1 MSRHAGPPAAATTA
15 AAAAA
20 ATVVPT
26 ASPSNLH
33 TTPAADS
40 LLMAIHPKM
49 ATTATSKSPISFPG
63 YHRDALRSPRTAL
76 SLALQ
81 PAHDEAVPLA
91 APWHSAA
98 APGPDRGDA
107 SASRHAAPAFSALDA
122 AGIPFGRSGGLRHPH
137 SDAGR
142 GNGDDAQGAPG
153 DIRARSSANTSTHT
167 KTGAAAD
174 ADAEGDGT
182 MLSGMNAPYVAVY
195 PPVTRSPTA
204 YPTNS
209 PTKTNSIHTGSET
222 DSLTR
227 ELLQAPRQSMQTEIS
242 PVLTMS
248 RHAYAM
254 GFSSETMVT
263 STAATAGLTAP
274 PGTAGQHP
282 LASLHI
288 APPIA
293 GAPAYPHTPMSAVS
307 TATYDAA
314 PAAPLL
320 WSSLSLSRSLPP
332 QQQQQHPSTVSPTLS
347 TATTLVAPTAAYP
360 SNSLPHY
367 PMPRGGASSPW
378 PPSLQAQPQPGM
390 YHPYPTQ
397 QPPVPKPAATLT
409 GGPARS
415 HSGASKTT
423 TSSFARVTR
432 LMTHFICTLAT
443 FPTAPVPSKSSG
455 WVSLVSQLPGRPPAA
470 FWAFASRTLT
480 QAKLPLNVVLLALKY
495 VVRYHSAMLRHAT
508 PASDRLDAF
517 ALFLCSLMA
526 ANKILVDARFSN
538 RLWSRLAEWP
548 LPLVNSVERRFL
560 AALEWDL
567 AVDPVEFKTW
577 QSTLQ
582 KLAKWLEAT
591 VSTTASMAAST
602 STTSRIAPMKG
613 SMAVTTSG
621 SATLPTM
628 HDRSHAVSHAAQGH
642 AALVAPS
649 SEAMTLEYPPYGG
662 RGTPCSSTLTMTSA
676 PIAAG
681 SAATALSSAVV
692 TSTTSAT
699 PLSLTAPPEGDGGV
713 AANCQAPMMALG
725 SAYGPNHDVVG
736 HRAYHTMPASI
747 HHAPTAH
754 RAVPAAIAAL
764 PDADVPMHLS
774 LPAAPASDDLTVL
787 LEQHRMLSAM
797 METTD
802 PSVRARTYEVLEA
815 LQRPLMAPHQ
825 PAMLAGQTGDLVYFG
840 ATPHAAMHHRSLP
853 RMMPLASG
861 MDVGG
866 GLSWKPSTVAAS
878 AAAAVAD
885 SLRQPQAHHTLP
897 GASSRGSL
905 TAAGGPRPPTVLE
918 RMDVMMV
925 DADPMPSPSRFPP

>member
-274 PGTAGQHP
+274 P
-282 LASLHI
+282 ASPRI
-288 APPIA
+288 AAHRPADRRCSGI
-293 GAPAYPHTPMSAVS
+293 PAYPNVRRLDRDVRRSPRRAPPVVIALALSVLASAAAAAASVDGQSDPQHGYHTGGTDSGVPEQQF
-307 TATYDAA
+307 TALPDA
-314 PAAPLL
+314 
-320 WSSLSLSRSLPP
+320 
-332 QQQQQHPSTVSPTLS
+332 
-347 TATTLVAPTAAYP
+347 
-360 SNSLPHY
+360 
-367 PMPRGGASSPW
+367 PRGGVVAMAAVVTS
-378 PPSLQAQPQPGM
+378 AAAARD
-390 YHPYPTQ
+390 
-397 QPPVPKPAATLT
+397 PPVPKPAATLT

-825 PAMLAGQTGDLVYFG
+825 PAMLAVRVSRPPVPQGVPPVRHPRSRCRALNHG
-840 ATPHAAMHHRSLP
+840 ACRTAFMRKFM
-853 RMMPLASG
+853 RMPLTAKQLYSLLYSALVHDYDHPG
-861 MDVGG
+861 VDNNV
-866 GLSWKPSTVAAS
+866 LIPRAPSRNYTTTVACWRTTTWRMRCAS
-878 AAAAVAD
+878 YSD
-885 SLRQPQAHHTLP
+885 
-897 GASSRGSL
+897 ASSTLGDRDHG
-905 TAAGGPRPPTVLE
+905 
-918 RMDVMMV
+918 
-925 DADPMPSPSRFPP
+925 